1 MRFPLHDFSIPAL
14 GAMSKHPTRQRL
26 HHCLLTLRQA
36 IHSHPDGECRSPRF
50 DNQLFTTKGTR
61 LADYLQ
67 EIEHNYQ
74 RLCQAGEDVERS
86 QWLAGHLVDQIA
98 ALQREASTQQ
108 LRSRAERVR
117 PSTRQQKYLEYRE
130 YERRLQAMIDQREQ
144 RLALAETFAVQQQ
157 LKKDLEV
164 LEGRM
169 ARCRQAIRS
178 VEWAMS
184 LSDSSFSS

>member
-1 MRFPLHDFSIPAL
+1 
-14 GAMSKHPTRQRL
+14 MSYVSAHQRL
-26 HHCLLTLRQA
+26 LNCMLDLRQDIA
-36 IHSHPDGECRSPRF
+36 SHPDGHCRTPRF
-50 DNQLFTTKGTR
+50 DSQLFTTKGTR

-74 RLCQAGEDVERS
+74 RLCQPNGDVARS
-86 QWLAGHLVDQIA
+86 QWLASHLVDQIA
-98 ALQREASTQQ
+98 ALQREARTQE
-108 LRSRAERVR
+108 LRSPQERAQ
-117 PSTRQQKYLEYRE
+117 PSSRQRKYQEYRE

-144 RLALAETFAVQQQ
+144 RMALAETLVVQQQ

-184 LSDSSFSS
+184 LANSAFNT